1 MLPPK
6 VYNDAQKP
14 GKLWK
19 FSQLFSLCR
28 YLLQVKHLGIWT
40 GRSLYSCISNEL
52 LKSTAA
58 PEDCWLNVN

>member
-19 FSQLFSLCR
+19 FSTTIFPLQIFVTSEAPWNMDRKIIVQL
-28 YLLQVKHLGIWT
+28 YIK
-40 GRSLYSCISNEL
+40 
-52 LKSTAA
+52 
-58 PEDCWLNVN
+58 